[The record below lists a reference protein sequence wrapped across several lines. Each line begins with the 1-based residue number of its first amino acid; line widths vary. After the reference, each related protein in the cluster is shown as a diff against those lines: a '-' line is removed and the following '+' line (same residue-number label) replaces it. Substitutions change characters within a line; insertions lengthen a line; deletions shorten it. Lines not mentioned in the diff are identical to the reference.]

1 MRDIQHQ
8 LKKEFK
14 TGAQPVFPLLLLS
27 TASTLLPYHAL
38 FTVFIIFAC
47 SLFAFMY
54 IFQDCPLNKL
64 FIYLIIYI
72 MIVFIQLLSIPLI
85 QLCRIPQ
92 DSILMPLFGNSFCL
106 LISVIH
112 YRLGRLELIYKFIV
126 SAGVTAKIFLGNS
139 FILIFC
145 IVNYV
150 KQSTADILHN
160 FFFLFLISLLVVCIN
175 GVIIYGS
182 LKIHKQKQQIEMYH
196 SYLPIV
202 EQLIDQVRETQHAH
216 NNSIQAIR
224 MLPATCHDYETLSRE
239 LTDYT
244 DYLISQNA
252 PVALLK
258 INMKMIA
265 GFLYHKIL
273 RGEILKKKFELEIR
287 NYCLKTDTPEY
298 DLITMFGVLI
308 DNAIEASNEGDTV
321 YAVLDSRDNRVLFQI
336 KNIGPK
342 LTPEFSSKIFQKG
355 YTTKKETKKSH
366 GHRSAPV
373 KAHDRLLPRRDSFVQ
388 RNRCRSHLALFLA
401 DDLMLFRD
409 LPVIRSLSPVHKV
422 RIDSRFPDRL
432 DQQLLHINASFLS
445 CHIMLYDF
453 KKAGQVSA
461 AYHM

>member
-14 TGAQPVFPLLLLS
+14 TGAHLFSVAAALDCFHAASVSRSFYSIYYLCVLAFRFHVYLS
-27 TASTLLPYHAL
+27 GLPAEQAFYLSDHLYYDRVHSAFVHSADTALPYTAGFHSDAA
-38 FTVFIIFAC
+38 VR
-47 SLFAFMY
+47 
-54 IFQDCPLNKL
+54 K
-64 FIYLIIYI
+64 
-72 MIVFIQLLSIPLI
+72 
-85 QLCRIPQ
+85 
-92 DSILMPLFGNSFCL
+92 FCL

-273 RGEILKKKFELEIR
+273 RAEILKKKFELEIR
-287 NYCLKTDTPEY
+287 NYCLKTNTPEY

-366 GHRSAPV
+366 GIGLHQLKRMTDYY
-373 KAHDRLLPRRDSFVQ
+373 HGEILLSNETDAGHTWLCF
-388 RNRCRSHLALFLA
+388 
-401 DDLMLFRD
+401 
-409 LPVIRSLSPVHKV
+409 SLT
-422 RIDSRFPDRL
+422 I
-432 DQQLLHINASFLS
+432 
-445 CHIMLYDF
+445 
-453 KKAGQVSA
+453 
-461 AYHM
+461 

>member
-1 MRDIQHQ
+1 MIIFFLSGNFFCQLLEFLCLYLHGCRIYSIN
-8 LKKEFK
+8 LKKNLK
-14 TGAQPVFPLLLLS
+14 RALTCFPLLLLS

-273 RGEILKKKFELEIR
+273 RAEILKKKFELEIR
-287 NYCLKTDTPEY
+287 NYCLKTNTPEY

-366 GHRSAPV
+366 GIGLH
-373 KAHDRLLPRRDSFVQ
+373 
-388 RNRCRSHLALFLA
+388 
-401 DDLMLFRD
+401 
-409 LPVIRSLSPVHKV
+409 
-422 RIDSRFPDRL
+422 
-432 DQQLLHINASFLS
+432 QLKRMTDYYHGEIFLS
-445 CHIMLYDF
+445 NETD
-453 KKAGQVSA
+453 AGHTWLCFSLTI
-461 AYHM
+461 